1 MAPTK
6 NCINAVLPKL
16 QSAWHGPNQT
26 HKSFD
31 TYIVATCKCT
41 DITNNN
47 KCMFILTGWRLEICI
62 AIRKGEVYL
71 TFDVYL
77 KSGDVAETSLSLIK
91 EYNKYFKSTL
101 KG

>member
-1 MAPTK
+1 
-6 NCINAVLPKL
+6 
-16 QSAWHGPNQT
+16 
-26 HKSFD
+26 
-31 TYIVATCKCT
+31 
-41 DITNNN
+41 
-47 KCMFILTGWRLEICI
+47 MFILTGWRLEICI